1 MNEIF
6 THSLEKWYD
15 VHGRQLPWRQTCDP
29 YCIWLSEVIL
39 QQTQVAQG
47 MAYYNRFISRFP
59 DAQSLAA
66 ASEDEVMLLWQGLG
80 YYSRA
85 RNLHAAAR
93 QIAQAGTFP
102 RDYASIRL
110 LKGVGDYTAAA
121 IASIAFGLPYAV
133 LDGNVYR
140 VLSRYFGIQTP
151 IDTSAG
157 QKEFRLLADEMLDCH
172 RPALYNQAIMDFG
185 AMQCTPRLPHCQ
197 DCPLSDS
204 CQALAAGLVDS
215 LPRKSRRQKV
225 IDRYFTYLYI
235 SSSDGRLLIQRR
247 GAGDIWQGLYQ
258 LPLIETPL
266 PLGPQDVAA
275 RFPGCEV
282 ELLVGDI
289 THQLTHRLL
298 HAQCFALRFPLHA
311 ETMPDGLWVPLQNLQ
326 DYAMPQLLVRIIQKI
341 SR

>member
-6 THSLEKWYD
+6 THRLEEWYAR
-15 VHGRQLPWRQTCDP
+15 HGRQLPWRQTCDP

-47 MAYYNRFISRFP
+47 IDYYNRFISRFP
-59 DAQSLAA
+59 DVQRLAA

-85 RNLHAAAR
+85 RNLHAAAQ
-93 QIAQAGTFP
+93 QIAQAGVFP
-102 RDYASIRL
+102 SDYDSIRL
-110 LKGVGDYTAAA
+110 LRGVGDYTAAA

-151 IDTSAG
+151 IDTPAG
-157 QKEFRLLADEMLDCH
+157 RKAFRLLADEMLDH
-172 RPALYNQAIMDFG
+172 RRPALYNQAIMDFG
-185 AMQCTPRLPHCQ
+185 AMLCTPRQPHCQ
-197 DCPLSDS
+197 DCPLSES
-204 CQALAAGLVDS
+204 CQALAEGLVDR
-215 LPRKSRRQKV
+215 LPRKSRRPKV
-225 IDRYFTYLYI
+225 TDRYFTYLYI
-235 SSSDGRLLIQRR
+235 CSSDGRLLIQRR
-247 GAGDIWQGLYQ
+247 GPGDIWQGLYQ

-266 PLGPQDVAA
+266 PLRPQEVAA
-275 RFPGCEV
+275 RFPDCEV

-289 THQLTHRLL
+289 THQLTHQLL
-298 HAQCFALRFPLHA
+298 HAQCFAIRFPSCS
-311 ETMPDGLWVPLQNLQ
+311 ETMPDGMWIPLQNLQ
-326 DYAMPQLLVRIIQKI
+326 DYAMPQLLVRIIRKI

>member
-1 MNEIF
+1 MNDIF
-6 THSLEKWYD
+6 AYTLETWYAS
-15 VHGRQLPWRQTCDP
+15 HGRQLPWRQTSDP

-47 MAYYNRFISRFP
+47 LAYYNRFVSRFP
-59 DAQSLAA
+59 DAQSLAD

-85 RNLHAAAR
+85 RNLHAAAK
-93 QIAQAGTFP
+93 QIAQVGAFP
-102 RDYASIRL
+102 DDYDSIRR

-140 VLSRYFGIQTP
+140 VLARYFGLQTP

-157 QKEFRLLADEMLDCH
+157 HKEFRLLADELLDRR

-185 AMQCTPRLPHCQ
+185 ALQCTPRSPRCQ
-197 DCPLSDS
+197 DCPLADS
-204 CQALAAGLVDS
+204 CQALAANLVDS
-215 LPRKSRRQKV
+215 LPRKSRRQRV

-235 SSSDGRLLIQRR
+235 SSPDGRLFIQRR

-258 LPLIETPL
+258 LPLIETPS
-266 PLGPQDVAA
+266 PLSLQDLAL
-275 RFPGCEV
+275 RFPSCDA
-282 ELLVGDI
+282 ELLVDGI
-289 THQLTHRLL
+289 THQLTHQLL
-298 HAQCFALRFPLHA
+298 HAQCYAIRSSSYA
-311 ETMPDGLWVPLQNLQ
+311 EIVPDGLWVPLQNLQ
-326 DYAMPQLLVRIIQKI
+326 DYAMPQLLVRIIRKI

>member
-1 MNEIF
+1 MNETF
-6 THSLEKWYD
+6 THTLEVWFD
-15 VHGRQLPWRQTCDP
+15 GHGRQLPWRQTSDP
-29 YCIWLSEVIL
+29 YRIWLSEVIL

-47 MAYYNRFISRFP
+47 MAYYNRFIDRFP
-59 DAQSLAA
+59 DVQSLAA

-93 QIAQAGTFP
+93 QIAQAGAFP
-102 RDYASIRL
+102 DDYDSIRL

-151 IDTSAG
+151 VDTSQG
-157 QKEFRLLADEMLDCH
+157 HKEFRLLADEMLDRC

-185 AMQCTPRLPHCQ
+185 ALQCTPRSPHCH
-197 DCPLSDS
+197 DCPLADS
-204 CQALAAGLVDS
+204 CQALSAGLVDV
-215 LPRKSRRQKV
+215 LPRKSRHQKV

-235 SSSDGRLLIQRR
+235 ASSDGRLLIQRR

-258 LPLIETPL
+258 LPLIETPSL
-266 PLGPQDVAA
+266 LGPQDVAA
-275 RFPGCEV
+275 RFPECEV
-282 ELLVGDI
+282 ELLVSGV
-289 THQLTHRLL
+289 THQLTHQLL
-298 HAQCFALRFPLHA
+298 HAQCFALRYPSDA
-311 ETMPDGLWVPLQNLQ
+311 ETMSDGLWVSLQNLQ
-326 DYAMPQLLVRIIQKI
+326 DYAMPQLLVRIMQKI
-341 SR
+341 SC

>member
-1 MNEIF
+1 MNDNF
-6 THSLEKWYD
+6 TYTLEAWYAS
-15 VHGRQLPWRQTCDP
+15 HGRQLPWRQTRDP

-47 MAYYNRFISRFP
+47 MAYYSRFLSRFP
-59 DAQSLAA
+59 DAQSLAD

-85 RNLHAAAR
+85 RNLHAAAK
-93 QIAQAGTFP
+93 QIAQAGAFP
-102 RDYASIRL
+102 NDYDSIRR

-140 VLSRYFGIQTP
+140 VLARYFGLQTP
-151 IDTSAG
+151 IDTTAG
-157 QKEFRLLADEMLDCH
+157 HKAFRMLADEMLD
-172 RPALYNQAIMDFG
+172 RRNPALYNQAIMDFG
-185 AMQCTPRLPHCQ
+185 ALQCTPRSPRCQ
-197 DCPLSDS
+197 VCPLADS

-215 LPRKSRRQKV
+215 LPCKSRRTRV

-235 SSSDGRLLIQRR
+235 CSPDGQLLIQRR

-258 LPLIETPL
+258 LPLIETPSL
-266 PLGPQDVAA
+266 LAPQELVS
-275 RFPGCEV
+275 RFPGCKA
-282 ELLVGDI
+282 ELLVDGI
-289 THQLTHRLL
+289 THQLTHQLL
-298 HAQCFALRFPLHA
+298 HAQCFALPSMSYA
-311 ETMPDGLWVPLQNLQ
+311 KTVSGGLWVPLQNLQ
-326 DYAMPQLLVRIIQKI
+326 DYAMPQLLVRIIRKI